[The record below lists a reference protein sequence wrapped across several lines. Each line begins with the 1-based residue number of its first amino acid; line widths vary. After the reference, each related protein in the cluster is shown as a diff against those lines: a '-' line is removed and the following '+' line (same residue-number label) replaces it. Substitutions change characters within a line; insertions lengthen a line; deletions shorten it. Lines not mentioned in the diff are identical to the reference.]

1 MSSFKNIAAIV
12 GMAFSVALQPLPSYA
27 GGGLTGGA
35 LEVTQLANNAE
46 LMAQVSEAAQ
56 QTAQQVNMLATMMQ
70 NLQSLGDL
78 SGIASRLGIPTSDL
92 QSFVKSYR
100 SVAEAQK
107 AVSQIS
113 ASLTRLQNNSTSMA
127 TFYDTLADRIGG
139 GISSDG
145 RDGKITM
152 AEIDA
157 AMRAM
162 DKQKVER
169 ARKVMEQRLRTI
181 EEMDNDYNFIRNN
194 AGEISKI
201 TGNVQGLQF
210 LASQQSSIQ
219 RLLMDSRM
227 SIESLNT
234 TLAEQRLESVER
246 EQVEREIG
254 RRLLERNIGRL
265 F

>member
-12 GMAFSVALQPLPSYA
+12 GISFSIALQPVASYA

-35 LEVTQLANNAE
+35 LEITQLANNAE

-78 SGIASRLGIPTSDL
+78 SGIAARLGIPTSDL

-100 SVAEAQK
+100 SVSEAQK

-113 ASLTRLQNNSTSMA
+113 SSLTRLQDNSGSMA
-127 TFYDTLADRIGG
+127 TFYDTLADRISG
-139 GISSDG
+139 GISTSG
-145 RDGKITM
+145 GDGKITR

-157 AMRAM
+157 AIRAM

-169 ARKVMEQRLRTI
+169 TRKVMEQRLRTI
-181 EEMDNDYNFIRNN
+181 EEMNNDYDFIRNN

-234 TLAEQRLESVER
+234 TLTEQRLESAER

-254 RRLLERNIGRL
+254 RKLLERNLGRL